1 MVLKLESETPEGGL
15 LPNFLLNAVT
25 SHRHLHSNAFVIPAC
40 DQVEYK
46 VPWGG
51 WPGLQAVEVKHLL
64 TLPQSGFT
72 GPRTTWELLSC
83 CQILPD
89 TSGCRLNHSLRIH
102 EEVEALE
109 SEGTSGAVLQAGR
122 AFPL

>member
-1 MVLKLESETPEGGL
+1 MVLKLEAETPEGGL
-15 LPNFLLNAVT
+15 LPNFLLKAVT
-25 SHRHLHSNAFVIPAC
+25 SHRCLHWNAVVILAC

-46 VPWGG
+46 VPRGG
-51 WPGLQAVEVKHLL
+51 WPGQQAVEVKLCL

-72 GPRTTWELLSC
+72 GPRTSWELLSC

-89 TSGCRLNHSLRIH
+89 TSERGLDHSLRMH
-102 EEVEALE
+102 EEALE
-109 SEGTSGAVLQAGR
+109 SEGTSGAVVQAGR